1 MPTSRSHGRPYVEA
15 PRHDE
20 LPDGVPAPSTALAS
34 AGDERRHDGTFTQG
48 ASTAQA
54 AGGKAHKGRTRLSH
68 RIEAPTLTPES
79 QRRART
85 LRRAMASEIAA
96 GVGGGICDVITS
108 LLVKFAAEKTA
119 AAAEAF
125 AVGDYDTHRKLT
137 ESARM
142 DLMYAREHAAKA
154 AAARPR
160 NPTDDPHARIAAELA
175 KVTT

>member
-1 MPTSRSHGRPYVEA
+1 MPEHRSHGRAYVEP

-20 LPDGVPAPSTALAS
+20 LPEGVPAHDATLVQ
-34 AGDERRHDGTFTQG
+34 AGGQRRPDGTFTQG
-48 ASTAQA
+48 SSTVQV

-68 RIEAPTLTPES
+68 RIDAPKLTPES

-85 LRRAMASEIAA
+85 LRRAMAAEIAA
-96 GVGGGICDVITS
+96 TVGGGTCGVVTS

-125 AVGDYDTHRKLT
+125 AAGDYDTHRKLT

-142 DLMYAREHAAKA
+142 DLMYAREHAAKEA
-154 AAARPR
+154 KTRPASGGAL
-160 NPTDDPHARIAAELA
+160 PPWMELA
-175 KVTT
+175 DEEPSK